1 MAAAFAAD
9 PAAHLGDRLVAAL
22 RAGLDAGGEE
32 GAVHSAGMLVC
43 DAVSWPVTDLR
54 VDWTDADPVAELEAL
69 WERWRPLADDYVT
82 RALHPGAAPSYGV
95 PGDEYA
101 TRSTRSRADEVA
113 LAAGLARRA
122 AGLSEQV
129 RVVSVELREPVK
141 ADYLAWKAGAAAP
154 PREAFCVLLDN
165 GRRRGVE
172 VVVALAGDGSVVSA
186 DDLPEGVQPA
196 IHLDEFVAV
205 VDAVRADPRYVAAV
219 RARGVDP
226 ADVHVEPWS
235 SGGFEPGPAR
245 LARAI
250 SWVRRDDHGDNPYSR
265 PLYGLVA
272 VVDLDE
278 MRVAARRRPRPG
290 TPLPSA
296 SGGDYRDGGGRPYR
310 ADQRPIEITQPQ
322 GPSFTLD
329 GHASG
334 LAEVGPAHRLP
345 SARGR
350 SSLHDARLRR
360 DAGERRPI
368 CHRVSIAELV
378 DPVRRP
384 QPDDALQER
393 RSTSAST
400 ASGRSRTRSS
410 SAATASARSPTSTRV
425 TNTWAGEPQTIRNA
439 ICLHEEDANL
449 LWKHTDDHSGRVDRA
464 PLAPARDLVD
474 RHRRQLRVRLLL
486 VPLPGRLDRVRGQAD
501 GHPAHRRLDLGRALA
516 ALAAARRRHRHEPSP
531 ALLLRAPRPRHRRR
545 RRTSLCDIEA
555 AVDAWGPDN
564 PRRQRVPA
572 RETARLRARVA
583 AQRLGRPDTARRF
596 RVENRARRNRIG
608 DPVAY
613 ELVPGENVRPMAA
626 ARLAGARARPLHRP
640 PPLGDAVPARRALPG
655 RRVPQPGTRAA
666 TACRAGRRPT
676 ARLIDEDVVL
686 WYVFGAHHFPRL
698 EDWPVMPVVRCG
710 FQLRPVGFF
719 DRNPALD
726 VPPPE
731 PGHACH
737 HD

>member
-1 MAAAFAAD
+1 MSSAHPLDPLTAA
-9 PAAHLGDRLVAAL
+9 
-22 RAGLDAGGEE
+22 
-32 GAVHSAGMLVC
+32 
-43 DAVSWPVTDLR
+43 
-54 VDWTDADPVAELEAL
+54 
-69 WERWRPLADDYVT
+69 
-82 RALHPGAAPSYGV
+82 
-95 PGDEYA
+95 
-101 TRSTRSRADEVA
+101 EVA

-122 AGLSEQV
+122 DGLTEQV

-172 VVVALAGDGSVVSA
+172 VVISLANGGSVVSA
-186 DDLPEGVQPA
+186 QDLPEGVQPA

-245 LARAI
+245 LVRAI
-250 SWVRRDDHGDNPYSR
+250 SWVRRDDHGDNAYSR

-278 MRVAARRRPRPG
+278 MRVLRVDDHAPG
-290 TPLPSA
+290 TPPPSGE
-296 SGGDYRDGGGRPYR
+296 GGDYRDGGGRPYR

-322 GPSFTLD
+322 GPSFALA
-329 GHASG
+329 GHHLAWQKWDLRIGFHPREG
-334 LAEVGPAHRLP
+334 LV
-345 SARGR
+345 
-350 SSLHDARLRR
+350 LHDIGYA
-360 DAGERRPI
+360 DAGERRSI
-368 CHRVSIAELV
+368 CHRASIAELV
-378 DPVRRP
+378 IPYGDPN
-384 QPDDALQER
+384 
-393 RSTSAST
+393 
-400 ASGRSRTRSS
+400 
-410 SAATASARSPTSTRV
+410 PTTHFKNVFDTGEYGLGPLTNSLELGCDCLGEIAYLDGV

-439 ICLHEEDANL
+439 ICIHEEDANL

-464 PLAPARDLVD
+464 RSRRLVISSIATVGNYEYGFFWYLYQDASIEFEAKLTGILHTAGWISAERSPHSLPLGEGIVTSHHQHFFCA
-474 RHRRQLRVRLLL
+474 
-486 VPLPGRLDRVRGQAD
+486 
-501 GHPAHRRLDLGRALA
+501 RLDLDIDG
-516 ALAAARRRHRHEPSP
+516 P
-531 ALLLRAPRPRHRRR
+531 ANVA
-545 RRTSLCDIEA
+545 CDIEA
-555 AVDAWGPDN
+555 AVDAWGPGNPDGTAFR
-564 PRRQRVPA
+564 PRRLTYERESLA
-572 RETARLRARVA
+572 RRLVS
-583 AQRLGRPDTARRF
+583 PDTARRF

-613 ELVPGENVRPMAA
+613 ELVPGENVRPMQQPDSQV
-626 ARLAGARARPLHRP
+626 RERARFLDHHVWVTQYRP
-640 PPLGDAVPARRALPG
+640 DERYPAGEYPNQAAGGDGLP
-655 RRVPQPGTRAA
+655 RWTAA
-666 TACRAGRRPT
+666 DRS
-676 ARLIDEDVVL
+676 LIDEDVVL

-731 PGHACH
+731 AGHACH
-737 HD
+737 HER